1 MTIEKKDDKESPCQI
16 PLLMLSRPN
25 CLPVHHAVAN
35 IGVIYLTASQPRYK
49 HWHLLDF
56 VMVRQVDQNDIFN
69 WQEPWEALTVQ
80 LNTMWPQP
88 ISVIIFHNQRHYI
101 AIPTSLTYQLITVD
115 VGIPLCWISDRLLIV
130 KIQGSVHA
138 DLLTLVLCSVVFS
151 CRVSLKRL

>member
-1 MTIEKKDDKESPCQI
+1 MVNGFHVFASLYPAALIFRNTIVSGNMTIEKKDDKESPCQI

-69 WQEPWEALTVQ
+69 
-80 LNTMWPQP
+80 
-88 ISVIIFHNQRHYI
+88 
-101 AIPTSLTYQLITVD
+101 
-115 VGIPLCWISDRLLIV
+115 
-130 KIQGSVHA
+130 
-138 DLLTLVLCSVVFS
+138 
-151 CRVSLKRL
+151 